1 MGAFAANRCAVAVE
15 LFCQVAPRASAW
27 KINDFLGFFQF
38 FFMSNGITAIVYGT
52 PIQVTDVPDIRF
64 AA

>member
-1 MGAFAANRCAVAVE
+1 MAGLRTTYAEAN
-15 LFCQVAPRASAW
+15 
-27 KINDFLGFFQF
+27 
-38 FFMSNGITAIVYGT
+38 VYGT